1 MGPKFT
7 RLQKMKPEM
16 MPIVFQDVRLLQ
28 MMGAKQTQLGKGYT
42 QRYDHGLIPLTALQE
57 LALKVKRED
66 LEIKSTPMDT
76 TPMDTTPMDTI
87 PMDTNLDQP
96 LIEEEES

>member
-16 MPIVFQDVRLLQ
+16 MPIIFQDVRLLQ
-28 MMGAKQTQLGKGYT
+28 MMGAKQTKLGKGYT
-42 QRYDHGLIPLTALQE
+42 QRYDHGLIPLTALEE

-66 LEIKSTPMDT
+66 LEIKSTPLNS
-76 TPMDTTPMDTI
+76 I
-87 PMDTNLDQP
+87 PLDNSIDNNNQP
-96 LIEEEES
+96 IIEEEES